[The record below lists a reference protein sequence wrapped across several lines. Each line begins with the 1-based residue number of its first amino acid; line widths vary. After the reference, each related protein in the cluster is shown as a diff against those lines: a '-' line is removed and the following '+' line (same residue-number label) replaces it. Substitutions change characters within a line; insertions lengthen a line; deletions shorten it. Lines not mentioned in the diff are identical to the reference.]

1 MRTDDGAAA
10 EFHRFFE
17 QHHRELARLAYLL
30 SGDVDAADDLAAD
43 AFVAAWRRWDRVRS
57 TDQPIAYVRRIVI
70 NLASSR
76 IRRLVRERAR
86 LTAAHAMA
94 REWAD
99 APDVPGMIDVR
110 AALQRLPARKRACVV
125 LRHAFDLSE
134 QETARVLDISV
145 GTVKSQTSKGVAEL
159 ERLLRAQQD
168 GVTADALLRLPPGPG
183 RRRRQPFTP
192 SPSTYSRN
200 GSTPSVSTAP
210 NDQHGRE
217 A

>member
-1 MRTDDGAAA
+1 MRTDDSATA

-30 SGDVDAADDLAAD
+30 SGDADAADDLAAD
-43 AFVAAWRRWDRVRS
+43 ALLAAWRRWERVRS
-57 TDQPIAYVRRIVI
+57 ADQPIAYVRRIVI

-76 IRRLVRERAR
+76 VRRLVRERTK
-86 LTAAHAMA
+86 LTTAILMTQ
-94 REWAD
+94 EWTE

-134 QETARVLDISV
+134 QETARALGISV
-145 GTVKSQTSKGVAEL
+145 GTVKSQTSKGVMEL
-159 ERLLRAQQD
+159 ERLLRAQQE
-168 GVTADALLRLPPGPG
+168 ALLRPSGPDPGG
-183 RRRRQPFTP
+183 RQPFTA

-200 GSTPSVSTAP
+200 GSVPATSSASSE
-210 NDQHGRE
+210 QRGRE